1 MAWEIPEEVTTF
13 EEIKTYRV
21 YYRGEVVLEKDEP
34 LTPADIIEAAK
45 MAGLSGKI
53 DVKDFQNRD
62 IKNYNGKLVVIVN
75 GEVEDYAGDVI
86 LIPRFTAA

>member
-1 MAWEIPEEVTTF
+1 MAWEIPEEVTTL
-13 EEIKTYRV
+13 EEIKTYKV

-34 LTPADIIEAAK
+34 LTPVDIIEAAR

-53 DVKDFQNRD
+53 DVKDFQDRD

-75 GEVEDYAGDVI
+75 GEVEDYVGDVI